1 MQEER
6 RIGVIVASEAELCA
20 FFDVFCPIDSI
31 DRCYGYLVYIYDCP
45 DSRATIYLALSGYGE
60 IAAAA
65 TTQYLI
71 SNFGVTEIIN
81 CGVAGAL
88 KDGLVPMDVG
98 VVEKAVHYG
107 LDLSGGGKYPIGRYS
122 NQDDLYLRPR
132 EEALR
137 MPAAAKLRR
146 FVCASADKFVYGG
159 EPKRQLAKDFD
170 ADICDMEAAGII
182 LTCNKNQIPCSL
194 IKAVSDGVD
203 EDEEAFDNNVYAASA
218 MCAKLLHKLLLEP

>member
-1 MQEER
+1 MIKR
-6 RIGVIVASEAELCA
+6 KIGVIVASEAEMDA

-31 DRCYGYLVYIYDCP
+31 DRCFGYLVYIYDRP
-45 DSRATIYLALSGYGE
+45 DFRTTIYLAQSGYGE

-71 SNFGVTEIIN
+71 SSFGVTEIIN

-88 KDGLVPMDVG
+88 KDDLTPMDVG
-98 VVEKAVHYG
+98 VVEKVVHYG
-107 LDLSGGGKYPIGRYS
+107 LDLSGGGKYPVGRYS

-159 EPKRQLAKDFD
+159 EPKRQLAKDFG
-170 ADICDMEAAGII
+170 ADICEMEAAGIV
-182 LTCNKNQIPCSL
+182 LTCNKNQVPCTL
-194 IKAVSDGVD
+194 LKAISDGVD
-203 EDEEAFDNNVYAASA
+203 EDEEAFDDNVYAASA
-218 MCAKLLHKLLLEP
+218 VCAKLLHKLLFEL